1 MEFILEVLLT
11 VTRFNNKY
19 DVLLI
24 RLVGFLK
31 LIDLALLL
39 RALLLQL
46 SHLLLRFD
54 EFCFAID
61 HVLRLLEKGLVLFAR
76 LVKSYS
82 SPEPSHVRCCSSVYC
97 FFPPSNCLSASW
109 FLNSKS

>member
-11 VTRFNNKY
+11 VTRFNSKY

-24 RLVGFLK
+24 RLVGLLK
-31 LIDLALLL
+31 LTDLALLL
-39 RALLLQL
+39 RTLLLQL

-54 EFCFAID
+54 VLCLAIY
-61 HVLRLLEKGLVLFAR
+61 HVFRLLEKGLVLLAC

-82 SPEPSHVRCCSSVYC
+82 SSEPSHVRCCSSAYC

-109 FLNSKS
+109 LLNNRS